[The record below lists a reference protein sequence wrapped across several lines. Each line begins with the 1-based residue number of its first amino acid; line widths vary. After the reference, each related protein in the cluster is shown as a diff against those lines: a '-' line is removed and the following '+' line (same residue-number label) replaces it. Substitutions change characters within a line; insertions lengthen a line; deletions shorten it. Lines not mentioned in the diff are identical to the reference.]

1 MVFKRGAF
9 SMNTYSQIFGFDFDS
24 IGKLAFK
31 GKVKVSEFSSLVV
44 KVSVVAGEIVATR
57 NQSERRFG
65 NHPYASELGSAKAAI
80 GKRKGASLLVC
91 DSRKPA
97 SPMALFE
104 AAAQITTCLFRSQS
118 RERLGNLL
126 LSERSKV
133 RRLRLRT
140 VLAVPLLGDSTQRCR
155 EM

>member
-80 GKRKGASLLVC
+80 GSGKARAFWYVIHESRRAQWRSLKQLRKLL
-91 DSRKPA
+91 PA
-97 SPMALFE
+97 CFVA
-104 AAAQITTCLFRSQS
+104 
-118 RERLGNLL
+118 NLARDWGIC
-126 LSERSKV
+126 S
-133 RRLRLRT
+133 
-140 VLAVPLLGDSTQRCR
+140 
-155 EM
+155 